1 MNKKIVV
8 IGSSNTDMIVKVPH
22 IPAPGETI
30 LGGDFTTAAG
40 GKGANQAVAAA
51 RTGGEVVFVT
61 CLGEDDFGKHALTG
75 YQKEKIDTSLVKITK
90 EKPSGIAMI
99 NVAGNGENSISV
111 APGANSMLQPEDLRN
126 ALPKINNPG
135 MIIAQLEIPLET
147 VIEAGKMAKELG
159 IPFILN
165 PAPARELPEELLGY
179 ATILTPNE
187 SEAELLTGMPVNSM
201 AEIEAAAEN
210 LKSKGVTQVI
220 ITLGKQGA
228 YVDMEGF
235 QGVVPGFTVK
245 AMDTTAAGDVFN
257 GALGVALLENQ
268 NISDAIRFAHAAA
281 AISVTKLG
289 AQPSVPAKQDVQE
302 FLEKN

>member
-1 MNKKIVV
+1 
-8 IGSSNTDMIVKVPH
+8 
-22 IPAPGETI
+22 
-30 LGGDFTTAAG
+30 
-40 GKGANQAVAAA
+40 
-51 RTGGEVVFVT
+51 
-61 CLGEDDFGKHALTG
+61 
-75 YQKEKIDTSLVKITK
+75 
-90 EKPSGIAMI
+90 
-99 NVAGNGENSISV
+99 
-111 APGANSMLQPEDLRN
+111 
-126 ALPKINNPG
+126 
-135 MIIAQLEIPLET
+135 

-235 QGVVPGFTVK
+235 QGVVPGFAVK